1 MAAVLCAVA
10 IGWAVLLPLAPLLH
24 GSRMPRFVRVLA
36 WAPYVAG
43 SLVCHQRADRS
54 FTTRSVTW
62 PVCGRCAGLYLS
74 AAVGAVLMSV
84 LLAHLPPFRRA
95 GRTLLMSVAIFGI
108 TMVGFGLSREF
119 LLSIALLAAS
129 GMADTVSVVIRSTLL
144 QVLTPDHLLGRV
156 SAVNA
161 IFIGSSNE
169 IGAFESGAAARLLGT
184 VPAVVFGGLATLVV
198 VGVTAVKVPALR
210 QLKQIAANSQ

>member
-1 MAAVLCAVA
+1 MDEVITDPDIGETQGLGVLRAA
-10 IGWAVLLPLAPLLH
+10 P
-24 GSRMPRFVRVLA
+24 
-36 WAPYVAG
+36 
-43 SLVCHQRADRS
+43 
-54 FTTRSVTW
+54 
-62 PVCGRCAGLYLS
+62 
-74 AAVGAVLMSV
+74 AVGAVLMSLV
-84 LLAHLPPFRRA
+84 LAHLPPFRRA
-95 GRTLLMSVAIFGI
+95 GRALLVSVAIFGV
-108 TMVGFGLSREF
+108 TMVGFGLSRNF

-169 IGAFESGAAARLLGT
+169 IGAFESGAAARLIGT

-210 QLKQIAANSQ
+210 RLKQIAATSQ